1 MGVPAAAIAFLLL
14 MQASPAVNPAFR
26 KLADQAT
33 SARSA
38 NRLDEAVNFYRQA
51 LKLNPAWG
59 EGWYFLGS
67 ILYEQ
72 DKGAECAAAF
82 QRFTRLQPKVSAGFA
97 FQGLCLF
104 QARSYGP
111 SLSALLRARQ
121 IGLPQGEQL
130 TDVAS
135 YHAAMLYTKEENF
148 ERALQILQTFS
159 ARKQIDPKLVE
170 AAGIAALRRPVFPQE
185 SPLEDRE
192 LVYRVGRAVMIAGD
206 RRAAEAAE
214 LFREIVR
221 DYPKTPNLHYT
232 YGTLLLGGT
241 PDEAL
246 KMFAAELEVQPGH
259 VPSLVMLAVENVTRG
274 NFAAAKPYGELAVKA
289 APNNFTT
296 HVALGRALL
305 GLDEIAPAIAE
316 LEQAARLEPTSPQVR
331 IALASAYQKAGRVRE
346 AAQQRAEFQRL
357 KSALEVV
364 AR

>member
-1 MGVPAAAIAFLLL
+1 MVASAAMVLLL
-14 MQASPAVNPAFR
+14 VMQAPAVNPVFR

-33 SARSA
+33 SARA
-38 NRLDEAVNFYRQA
+38 GNRLDESVALYRQA
-51 LKLNPAWG
+51 LKLNPAWA

-82 QRFTRLQPKVSAGFA
+82 QRFTQLQPKVSAGFA

-104 QARSYGP
+104 QAKSFGP
-111 SLSALLRARQ
+111 SLAALLRARQ

-135 YHAAMLYTKEENF
+135 YHAALLYTKEENF

-159 ARKQIDPKLVE
+159 ARKEIDPKLVE
-170 AAGIAALRRPVFPQE
+170 AAGIAALRRPLLPQE

-192 LVYRVGRAVMIAGD
+192 LVYRVGRAVMTAGD
-206 RRAAEAAE
+206 RRAAEAVE
-214 LFREIVR
+214 LFRGIVR

-274 NFAAAKPYGELAVKA
+274 DFAVAKPFGERAVKA
-289 APNNFTT
+289 APNNFAT

-305 GLDEIAPAIAE
+305 GLDEVAPAIAA
-316 LEQAARLEPTSPQVR
+316 LERAAKLEPTSPQVR
-331 IALASAYQKAGRVRE
+331 IALASAYQKAGRSRE
-346 AAQQRAEFQRL
+346 AAQQRSEFQRL
-357 KSALEVV
+357 KKALEEV

>member
-1 MGVPAAAIAFLLL
+1 MTVSTAILALALLWQAA
-14 MQASPAVNPAFR
+14 VVTPAFR
-26 KLADQAT
+26 KLSGQAT
-33 SARSA
+33 AARAA
-38 NRLDEAVNFYRQA
+38 NRLDEATGFYRQA

-72 DKGAECAAAF
+72 DKGVECVDSF
-82 QRFTRLQPKVSAGFA
+82 RRFTELQPNVSAGHA
-97 FQGLCLF
+97 FLGLCLF
-104 QARSYGP
+104 QTKAYAP
-111 SLSALLRARQ
+111 SLAALLRARQ

-135 YHAAMLYTKEENF
+135 YHAALLFTKDENY
-148 ERALQILQTFS
+148 ERALQVLQTFS
-159 ARKQIDPKLVE
+159 ARKEIDPKLIE
-170 AAGIAALRRPVFPQE
+170 AAGIAALRRPLFPQE
-185 SPLEDRE
+185 SPLDDRE

-206 RRAAEAAE
+206 RRAAEAAD

-221 DYPKTPNLHYT
+221 DYPSTPNLHYT

-246 KMFAAELEVQPGH
+246 RMFAAELTVQPNH

-274 NFAAAKPYGELAVKA
+274 DFAAAKPYGEQAVQA

-305 GLDEIAPAIAE
+305 GLDDIPGAIRE
-316 LEQAARLEPTSPQVR
+316 LELAAKLEPTSPQVR
-331 IALASAYQKAGRVRE
+331 IALAAAHQKAGNTKE
-346 AAQQRAEFQRL
+346 AARQRAEFQRIR
-357 KSALEVV
+357 KQLEEQP
-364 AR
+364 R